1 MANTLQ
7 PGADVVENLSG
18 SNTHAQKEYFV
29 KASQTITKGDLV
41 LIASGF
47 VDIATAGSRV
57 FGIANST
64 VVGNSAGTSKILVT
78 LVEPGTVFRMRF
90 DQDTTTCTAAHEGT
104 YFNLV
109 GATGA
114 MMVDSNTTSATTG
127 QLFCIKFNPTG
138 RNITT
143 LVEGDFIA
151 AETYFHAYAQV

>member
-7 PGADVVENLSG
+7 PGAEVVGNLSG
-18 SNTHAQKEYFV
+18 SNTYAQKEYFV

-41 LIASGF
+41 LIAAGF

-57 FGIANST
+57 FGIAEQT
-64 VVGNSAGTSKILVT
+64 VVGNAGGTSRILVT
-78 LVEPGTVFRMRF
+78 LVEPGTIFRMRF

-138 RNITT
+138 RNVTT
-143 LVEGDFIA
+143 IVEGDMVA
-151 AETYFHAYAQV
+151 VETYFHGYTQD